1 MTALVLPVGAGA
13 CALTSACPEIGA
25 DKRGFVMTH
34 WQISVSAA
42 CIMGLSAGQMATAQD
57 LTEVTFGTNW
67 VAQAEHGG
75 FYQSVADGTYA
86 ACGLDVTILP
96 GGPQVNNQ
104 ALMLAGRIDFFM
116 GGHLDAYFAV
126 EEGLPIVNVM
136 ASFQK
141 DPQVIMSHPG
151 KISSFEGLTD
161 LTMIVQDAAV
171 YYEWMKAA
179 YGFNDAQRQPY
190 TFNSA
195 PFIVNEDSAQQG
207 YLSSEPYAIAKE
219 TGWSPDVWLIADAG
233 YNAYSTTIQTK
244 QEVIDEQPEIVKCF
258 VEGSIVGWYNYIYGD
273 NAAANELIL
282 SDNPDMTQDKIDFAI
297 SAMLE
302 NGIVDSGD
310 TLTLGI
316 GAMTDE
322 RSETFYNDMVTA
334 GVLPEGLDYAKA
346 YDLTFINQGLGLD
359 MRPE

>member
-1 MTALVLPVGAGA
+1 M
-13 CALTSACPEIGA
+13 
-25 DKRGFVMTH
+25 
-34 WQISVSAA
+34 
-42 CIMGLSAGQMATAQD
+42 
-57 LTEVTFGTNW
+57 TFGTNW

-75 FYQSVADGTYA
+75 FYQSVADGTYE
-86 ACGLDVTILP
+86 ACGLAVSILP

-104 ALMLAGRIDFFM
+104 ALMLAGRIDFYM

-126 EEGLPIVNVM
+126 QEGLPIVNVM

-151 KISSFEGLTD
+151 KVGSFEELKN
-161 LTMIVQDAAV
+161 LTMIVQDAAT

-179 YGFNDAQRQPY
+179 YGFNDEQRQPY

-233 YNAYSTTIQTK
+233 YTAYSTTIQTK
-244 QEVIDEQPEIVKCF
+244 RETVDERPEVVKCF
-258 VEGSIVGWYNYIYGD
+258 VESSILGWYNYLYGD
-273 NAAANELIL
+273 NAAANALIL
-282 SDNPDMTQDKIDFAI
+282 ADNPDMTQDKIDFAI
-297 SAMLE
+297 KAMIE

-310 TLTLGI
+310 TLELGI

-322 RSETFYNDMVTA
+322 RSKTFYDDMVKA

-346 YDLTFINQGLGLD
+346 YDLTYINKGLGLD
-359 MRPE
+359 LRP

>member
-1 MTALVLPVGAGA
+1 MTQKTIAAYAGLIALVGAQTA
-13 CALTSACPEIGA
+13 S
-25 DKRGFVMTH
+25 
-34 WQISVSAA
+34 
-42 CIMGLSAGQMATAQD
+42 AQD
-57 LTEVTFGTNW
+57 MTEVTFGTNW

-86 ACGLDVTILP
+86 ECGLDVSILP

-104 ALMLAGRIDFFM
+104 ALMLAGRIDFYM

-126 EEGLPIVNVM
+126 QEGLPIVNVM

-151 KISSFEGLTD
+151 RVSSFEELKE
-161 LTMIVQDAAV
+161 LTMIVQDAAT

-179 YGFNDAQRQPY
+179 YGFNDEQRQPY

-195 PFIVNEDSAQQG
+195 PFIVNEESAQQG
-207 YLSSEPYAIAKE
+207 YLSSEPYAIARE

-233 YNAYSTTIQTK
+233 YSAYSTTIQTK
-244 QEVIDEQPEIVKCF
+244 QETIDETPEVVKCF
-258 VEGSIVGWYNYIYGD
+258 VEGSILGWYNYLYGD

-282 SDNPDMTQDKIDFAI
+282 ADNPDMSQDKIDFAI
-297 SAMLE
+297 NAMIE

-310 TLTLGI
+310 TLELGI

-322 RSETFYNDMVTA
+322 RSESFYNDMVAA
-334 GVLPEGLDYAKA
+334 GVLPEGLDFAKA
-346 YDLTFINQGLGLD
+346 YDLSFINQGLGLEL
-359 MRPE
+359 RPE

>member
-1 MTALVLPVGAGA
+1 MSSRKRLVSTAAAAAVIATVQAAG
-13 CALTSACPEIGA
+13 
-25 DKRGFVMTH
+25 
-34 WQISVSAA
+34 
-42 CIMGLSAGQMATAQD
+42 AQD
-57 LTEVTFGTNW
+57 LTEVSFGTNW

-86 ACGLDVTILP
+86 ECGLDVTIVP

-104 ALMLAGRIDFFM
+104 ALMLAGRIDFYM

-126 EEGLPIVNVM
+126 NEGLPIVNVM

-151 KISSFEGLTD
+151 KVDSFAELTAK
-161 LTMIVQDAAV
+161 TMIVQDSAA
-171 YYEWMKAA
+171 YYEWMKAV
-179 YGFNDAQRQPY
+179 YGFNDEQRQPY

-219 TGWSPDVWLIADAG
+219 TGWAPDVWLIADAG
-233 YNAYSTTIQTK
+233 YDAYSTTIQTK
-244 QEVIDEQPEIVKCF
+244 LDVVEEKPDVVKCF
-258 VEGSIVGWYNYIYGD
+258 VEASIKGWYNYLYGE

-297 SAMLE
+297 SAMVE
-302 NGIVDSGD
+302 YGIVDSGD
-310 TLTLGI
+310 TLELGI
-316 GAMTDE
+316 GAMTAE
-322 RSETFYNDMVTA
+322 RSESFYNDMVEA
-334 GVLPEGLDYAKA
+334 GVLPAGLEFQKA

-359 MRPE
+359 LRPQ

>member
-1 MTALVLPVGAGA
+1 MMCATAVAML
-13 CALTSACPEIGA
+13 
-25 DKRGFVMTH
+25 
-34 WQISVSAA
+34 
-42 CIMGLSAGQMATAQD
+42 AGQSALAQD
-57 LTEVTFGTNW
+57 LTEVSFGTNW

-86 ACGLDVTILP
+86 ECGLDVTIVP

-104 ALMLAGRIDFFM
+104 ALMLAGRIEFYM

-126 EEGLPIVNVM
+126 QEGLPILNVM

-151 KISSFEGLTD
+151 KVSSFEELKE
-161 LTMIVQDAAV
+161 LRMIVQDAAT

-179 YGFNDAQRQPY
+179 YGFGDDNRQPY

-195 PFIVNEDSAQQG
+195 PFIANEDSAQQG
-207 YLSSEPYAIAKE
+207 YLSSEPYAIEQE
-219 TGWSPDVWLIADAG
+219 TGWAPDVWLIADAG

-244 QEVIDEQPEIVKCF
+244 QEVVDEKPDVVKCF
-258 VEGSIVGWYNYIYGD
+258 VEGSILGWYNYIYGD
-273 NAAANELIL
+273 NSAADELIL
-282 SDNPDMTQDKIDFAI
+282 ADNPDMTQDKIDFAI
-297 SAMLE
+297 EAMIS

-310 TLTLGI
+310 TLELGI

-322 RSETFYNDMVTA
+322 RSESFYTDMVAA
-334 GVLPEGLDYAKA
+334 GVLPEGLDFAKA
-346 YDLTFINQGLGLD
+346 YDLSFINKGLGLEL
-359 MRPE
+359 RSQ

>member
-1 MTALVLPVGAGA
+1 MTRKAAYACAALGALVGTATA
-13 CALTSACPEIGA
+13 TSAME
-25 DKRGFVMTH
+25 
-34 WQISVSAA
+34 
-42 CIMGLSAGQMATAQD
+42 

-86 ACGLDVTILP
+86 ECGLDVTILP

-104 ALMLAGRIDFFM
+104 ALMLAGRIDFYM

-126 EEGLPIVNVM
+126 QEDLPIVNVM
-136 ASFQK
+136 SSFQK

-151 KISSFEGLTD
+151 KVSSFAELKD
-161 LTMIVQDAAV
+161 LRMIVQDGAT

-179 YGFNDAQRQPY
+179 YGFGDDNRQPY

-195 PFIVNEDSAQQG
+195 PFIANAESAQQG
-207 YLSSEPYAIAKE
+207 YLSSEPYAILQE
-219 TGWSPDVWLIADAG
+219 TGIEVDVWLIADAG

-244 QEVIDEQPEIVKCF
+244 QEVVDEKPDVVKCF
-258 VEGSIVGWYNYIYGD
+258 VEGSILGWYNYIYGD
-273 NAAANELIL
+273 NEAADALIL
-282 SDNPDMTQDKIDFAI
+282 GDNPDMTQDKIDFAI
-297 SAMLE
+297 AAMIE

-310 TLTLGI
+310 TLELGV

-322 RSETFYNDMVTA
+322 RSESFYNNMVEA
-334 GVLPEGLDYAKA
+334 GVLPAGLDFKKSYT
-346 YDLTFINQGLGLD
+346 LEFINQGLGLD
-359 MRPE
+359 LRPDSM

>member
-1 MTALVLPVGAGA
+1 MTHRISVFCLTAAALGAGHS
-13 CALTSACPEIGA
+13 AL
-25 DKRGFVMTH
+25 
-34 WQISVSAA
+34 
-42 CIMGLSAGQMATAQD
+42 AQD
-57 LTEVTFGTNW
+57 LTPVTFGTNW

-75 FYQSVADGTYA
+75 FYQSVADGTYE

-104 ALMLAGRIDFFM
+104 ALLLAGRIDFYM

-126 EEGLPIVNVM
+126 QEGLPLVNVM

-141 DPQVIMSHPG
+141 DPQVLMTHPG
-151 KISSFEGLTD
+151 RVDSFVGMKDEG
-161 LTMIVQDAAV
+161 LTMIVQDAAT

-179 YGFNDAQRQPY
+179 YGFTDEVRQPY

-195 PFIVNEDSAQQG
+195 PFLANEDSAQQG
-207 YLSSEPYAIAKE
+207 YLSSEPYAILQEAGVE
-219 TGWSPDVWLIADAG
+219 VDVWLIADAG

-244 QEVIDEQPEIVKCF
+244 QETIDESPEVVTCF
-258 VEGSIVGWYNYIYGD
+258 VEGSILGWYNYLYGD
-273 NAAANELIL
+273 NSAANELIL

-297 SAMLE
+297 AAMLE

-310 TLTLGI
+310 TLELGI

-322 RSETFYNDMVTA
+322 RSESFYTNMVEA
-334 GVLPEGLDYAKA
+334 GVLPEGLDFAMA
-346 YDLTFINQGLGLD
+346 YDLSFINQGLGLD
-359 MRPE
+359 LRPE